1 MAAFVAPL
9 GWPAFRAQQILRWLY
24 QERVHTFAEMTN
36 LSQQER
42 AHLTACCI
50 VGRTAD
56 VQIFTSQD
64 GTRKFVLTLAD
75 GNQVECVLIP
85 DEDRLTLCLSTQ
97 VGCTLDCGFCLT
109 GTLGLPT

>member
-1 MAAFVAPL
+1 MSLSADIRTNLLALTEGGMAAFVARL

-24 QERVHTFAEMTN
+24 QQRVRAFAQMTN
-36 LSQQER
+36 LTQRER

-56 VQIFTSQD
+56 VQVFASQD

-75 GNQVECVLIP
+75 GNQV
-85 DEDRLTLCLSTQ
+85 
-97 VGCTLDCGFCLT
+97 
-109 GTLGLPT
+109 